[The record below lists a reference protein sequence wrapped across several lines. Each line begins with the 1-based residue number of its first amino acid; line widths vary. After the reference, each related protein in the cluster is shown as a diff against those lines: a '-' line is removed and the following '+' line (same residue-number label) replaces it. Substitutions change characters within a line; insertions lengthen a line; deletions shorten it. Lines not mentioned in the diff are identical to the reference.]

1 MTPEQLRASILQQ
14 AMEGKLVKQ
23 DPNDEPASV
32 LLEKITEEKA
42 RLIKEKKIKR
52 TKKLPAI
59 TDEEK
64 PFDIPG
70 SWEWVRLGQLAS
82 SVRYGFTDSAKGSGN
97 ARFIRITDIQHGS
110 VNWNNVPFCNVPS
123 EKLDDLRLLNNDI
136 LIARTGGTVGK
147 SFIVHDVEQTSVFAS
162 YLIRIRMVN
171 IQLTNFIAYFL
182 QSPLYWKAISE
193 KQSGTGQPNV
203 NASKLSEIII
213 PLPSLEEQKRI
224 VAKIEKLMP
233 LVDEYAEAY
242 DKLKKLDDG
251 FNDKLK
257 QSLLQY
263 AMEGKLV
270 KQDPND
276 EPASVL
282 LEKIAEEKAR
292 LIKEKKIKRTKKL
305 PEITDDEKPFE
316 IPDSWEWVRIGNLV
330 NIYTGLSYNKSKL
343 QEQSNDMVRVLR
355 GGNINGSNYTV
366 DLYDDDVMIDRK
378 YLAKNNLLLKR
389 GQLLTPSV
397 TSDKQ
402 LGKIAIV
409 SDDYNDIVA
418 GGFIFNIVPFIDNEV
433 FSKYFMFVFSSRFIK
448 QQLLNAANKSGQ
460 AFYNVSKTKFQKLT
474 LPIPPLA
481 EQKRIVAKLDQL
493 TAAIH

>member
-14 AMEGKLVKQ
+14 AMEGKLVEQ

-32 LLEKITEEKA
+32 LLEKIAKEKA

-52 TKKLPAI
+52 TKKLPEI
-59 TDEEK
+59 TDDEK
-64 PFDIPG
+64 PFKIPD
-70 SWEWVRLGQLAS
+70 SWEWIRMSELSSAIGDGLHGTPTYTNKGKYAFINGSNLKNGQIILTPETKYINEDEFEKIKSPINNNTVLISINGTLGNLAKLTIKNVS
-82 SVRYGFTDSAKGSGN
+82 LGKSAGFITL
-97 ARFIRITDIQHGS
+97 ITDLVLEYIY
-110 VNWNNVPFCNVPS
+110 
-123 EKLDDLRLLNNDI
+123 K
-136 LIARTGGTVGK
+136 
-147 SFIVHDVEQTSVFAS
+147 
-162 YLIRIRMVN
+162 
-171 IQLTNFIAYFL
+171 FL
-182 QSPLYWKAISE
+182 QSPTFKNFYESKYT
-193 KQSGTGQPNV
+193 GTTIKN
-203 NASKLSEIII
+203 I
-213 PLPSLEEQKRI
+213 PLKALRECPVPIPPLVEQKRI
-224 VAKIEKLMP
+224 VAKLDQLMP

-481 EQKRIVAKLDQL
+481 EQKRIVAKINQL
-493 TAAIH
+493 MATIH

>member
-23 DPNDEPASV
+23 DPNDEPASI
-32 LLEKITEEKA
+32 LLEKITKEKA

-52 TKKLPAI
+52 TKKLPEI
-59 TDEEK
+59 TDDEK
-64 PFDIPG
+64 PFEIPEN
-70 SWEWVRLGQLAS
+70 WEWVRLGTVFNLQAGKNRKAS
-82 SVRYGFTDSAKGSGN
+82 TINEIKTVDYDYPCFGGNGIRGYVSDFNREGKYALIGRQGALCGNINFAKGKFYATEHAVVVEIFAGTNYKWSG
-97 ARFIRITDIQHGS
+97 
-110 VNWNNVPFCNVPS
+110 
-123 EKLDDLRLLNNDI
+123 
-136 LIARTGGTVGK
+136 
-147 SFIVHDVEQTSVFAS
+147 
-162 YLIRIRMVN
+162 
-171 IQLTNFIAYFL
+171 YFL
-182 QSPLYWKAISE
+182 KALNLNQYS
-193 KQSGTGQPNV
+193 TATAQPG
-203 NASKLSEIII
+203 LSVTKINRVLI
-213 PLPSLEEQKRI
+213 PLPPLKEQLRI

-233 LVDEYAEAY
+233 LIDEYAKAY
-242 DKLKKLDDG
+242 NRLKAIDDD
-251 FNDKLK
+251 FNDKMK
-257 QSLLQY
+257 QSILQY

-330 NIYTGLSYNKSKL
+330 NIYTGLAYNKSKL

-481 EQKRIVAKLDQL
+481 EQKRIVAKINQL
-493 TAAIH
+493 MATIH

>member
-52 TKKLPAI
+52 TKKLPSI

-251 FNDKLK
+251 FNDKFK

-270 KQDPND
+270 KQDFND
-276 EPASVL
+276 ISAINN
-282 LEKIAEEKAR
+282 LENARKELTTAMNNKKMRKEKYSYADTPSTYPKNWRAAR
-292 LIKEKKIKRTKKL
+292 LIELCKKKNGSIRRGPFGSAITKSMFVKKGTDTFKIYEQGNAINHTVQYGTYYMPNSEFSRLKSFEVHAGDIIISCAGTIGKTYILPDNMEKGIINQALMKLEIDESIIDKHFFLLAFKNVTKQ
-305 PEITDDEKPFE
+305 
-316 IPDSWEWVRIGNLV
+316 
-330 NIYTGLSYNKSKL
+330 L
-343 QEQSNDMVRVLR
+343 QENAK
-355 GGNINGSNYTV
+355 GSAIKN
-366 DLYDDDVMIDRK
+366 LASLK
-378 YLAKNNLLLKR
+378 YLKNK
-389 GQLLTPSV
+389 V
-397 TSDKQ
+397 TFP
-402 LGKIAIV
+402 L
-409 SDDYNDIVA
+409 
-418 GGFIFNIVPFIDNEV
+418 
-433 FSKYFMFVFSSRFIK
+433 
-448 QQLLNAANKSGQ
+448 
-460 AFYNVSKTKFQKLT
+460 
-474 LPIPPLA
+474 PPLA

-493 TAAIH
+493 MSIMH

>member
-282 LEKIAEEKAR
+282 LEKIGEEKAS
-292 LIKEKKIKRTKKL
+292 LIKEKKIKRTKQL

-316 IPDSWEWVRIGNLV
+316 IPDSWEWVRMSDVLDVRDGTHDSPKYIDNGIPLITSKNISNGYLDFSNVKYISQEDADKINERSSVDDNDIIFAMIGTIGNP
-330 NIYTGLSYNKSKL
+330 IIIKK
-343 QEQSNDMVRVLR
+343 
-355 GGNINGSNYTV
+355 
-366 DLYDDDVMIDRK
+366 DREF
-378 YLAKNNLLLKR
+378 AIKNVALLKHFSER
-389 GQLLTPSV
+389 V
-397 TSDKQ
+397 
-402 LGKIAIV
+402 
-409 SDDYNDIVA
+409 YM
-418 GGFIFNIVPFIDNEV
+418 PFILQYMWVLQAQFNENASGAV
-433 FSKYFMFVFSSRFIK
+433 QKFVSLKKIRQSLIP
-448 QQLLNAANKSGQ
+448 L
-460 AFYNVSKTKFQKLT
+460 
-474 LPIPPLA
+474 PPLA

-493 TAAIH
+493 MSTIH